1 MKVCRMRRPGG
12 RVGPGDRRPGRRRWA
27 CRCRCRTWS
36 RWWPSASISATMSPG
51 NLRLAALKW
60 LDIVAPLGSG
70 IRHSTV
76 INSECKIAPD
86 RSREGTVL
94 CLFSHAREEGGAQIL
109 APAQQI
115 LAQLA
120 GVPGSESGETFEV
133 QCQVAFLRTSCRVG
147 NGGKRPVRGGEQQLC
162 SLNATLD
169 DRLVRESRW
178 MP

>member
-1 MKVCRMRRPGG
+1 
-12 RVGPGDRRPGRRRWA
+12 
-27 CRCRCRTWS
+27 
-36 RWWPSASISATMSPG
+36 
-51 NLRLAALKW
+51 
-60 LDIVAPLGSG
+60 
-70 IRHSTV
+70 V

-109 APAQQI
+109 APGQQI